1 MKPGREKTG
10 LEVGTARTKGLR
22 HGRESKKVSMGQPSE
37 RRKTTDKE
45 RDQTGTGTAGR
56 ARMSPLE
63 DDLDLTD
70 SLGPKVVVVGTKV
83 QEPKGDTQNFEGAEG
98 KWGWLPK
105 RS

>member
-10 LEVGTARTKGLR
+10 LEVGTARTRGLG

-37 RRKTTDKE
+37 RRKSTDKE

-56 ARMSPLE
+56 ARLSPLE

-70 SLGPKVVVVGTKV
+70 SLGD
-83 QEPKGDTQNFEGAEG
+83 Q
-98 KWGWLPK
+98 
-105 RS
+105 SM